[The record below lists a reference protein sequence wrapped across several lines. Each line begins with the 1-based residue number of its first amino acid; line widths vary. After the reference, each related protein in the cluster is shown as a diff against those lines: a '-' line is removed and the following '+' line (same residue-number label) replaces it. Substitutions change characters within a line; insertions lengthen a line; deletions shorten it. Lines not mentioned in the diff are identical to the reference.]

1 MDSIDQ
7 NRYNDILRQIV
18 SEIKSTRVVVAHR
31 VNSEMMQLYW
41 SIGKRLSVEGLE
53 KGYGSSVVKQLAN
66 DLQQEFPGTTGF
78 SARNLWD
85 MKKFFEFYKDT
96 DKKLRQLVALL
107 PWKHNLLIMSKTTSI
122 NEAKYYAEQ
131 CYENNWSRNVLLNFI
146 KADSYKNAKLLPKQH
161 NFEKTLPED
170 LQEQADE
177 ILKSTY
183 NLEFLG
189 LMKPVK
195 ELELERRLVEKIKLF
210 LLELGNGFTF
220 IGNQYRLTLSNK
232 DYAVDLLFF
241 NRRLRT
247 LVAIDLKVS
256 EFKPEYIGK
265 MNFYLG
271 LLDDQVKQADE
282 NPSIGIV
289 LCADKEH
296 VEVEIALRDVNKPI
310 GVADYQL
317 QFPEKEIKELISNE
331 LKKQRNK
338 F

>member
-1 MDSIDQ
+1 
-7 NRYNDILRQIV
+7 
-18 SEIKSTRVVVAHR
+18 
-31 VNSEMMQLYW
+31 
-41 SIGKRLSVEGLE
+41 
-53 KGYGSSVVKQLAN
+53 
-66 DLQQEFPGTTGF
+66 
-78 SARNLWD
+78 
-85 MKKFFEFYKDT
+85 
-96 DKKLRQLVALL
+96 
-107 PWKHNLLIMSKTTSI
+107 MSKTTSI

-331 LKKQRNK
+331 LKKQRNQ

>member
-1 MDSIDQ
+1 MDQ
-7 NRYNDILRQIV
+7 TQLNNYNDILRQII
-18 SEIKSTRVVVAHR
+18 SEIKSTRVVVARR
-31 VNSEMMQLYW
+31 VNTEMMQLYW
-41 SIGKRLSVEGLE
+41 NIGKRLAFEGLE

-66 DLQQEFPGTTGF
+66 DLQQEFPNTTGF
-78 SARNLWD
+78 SARNLWN
-85 MKKFFEFYKDT
+85 MKQFYEFYALADEKVQ
-96 DKKLRQLVALL
+96 RSVALL
-107 PWKHNLLIMSKTTSI
+107 PWRHNLLILSKAKSMD
-122 NEAKYYAEQ
+122 EAQFYCEQ
-131 CYENNWSRNVLLNFI
+131 VLQNNWSRDILFNFI
-146 KADSYKNAKLLPKQH
+146 KADTFKNTKLLPKLH

-170 LQEQADE
+170 LQQQADE

-189 LMKPVK
+189 LSAPLK

-241 NRRLRT
+241 NRRIRA

-271 LLDDQVKQADE
+271 LLDDQVKQTDE

-296 VEVEIALRDVNKPI
+296 VEVEVALRDVNKPI

-331 LKKQRNK
+331 LKK
-338 F
+338 

>member
-1 MDSIDQ
+1 MKLTQHKKYD
-7 NRYNDILRQIV
+7 DILKQII
-18 SEIKSTRVVVAHR
+18 SDIKSSRVIVARR

-41 SIGKRLSVEGLE
+41 NIGKRLSIEGLE

-96 DKKLRQLVALL
+96 DEKLRHLVALL
-107 PWKHNLLIMSKTTSI
+107 PWKHNLLIMSKTNSLD
-122 NEAKYYAEQ
+122 EAKYYAEQ
-131 CYENNWSRNVLLNFI
+131 CSENNWSRNILLNFI
-146 KADSYKNAKLLPKQH
+146 KADSFKNAKLLPKLH

-170 LQEQADE
+170 LQQQADE

-189 LMKPVK
+189 LSAPLK

-220 IGNQYRLTLSNK
+220 IGNQYRLALGNK

-241 NRRLRT
+241 NRRIRA

-271 LLDDQVKQADE
+271 LLDDQVKQTDE

-289 LCADKEH
+289 LCADKDH
-296 VEVEIALRDVNKPI
+296 VEVEVALRDVNKPI

-317 QFPEKEIKELISNE
+317 QFPEKELKELISNE
-331 LKKQRNK
+331 LKK
-338 F
+338 